1 MGLLPRS
8 RHPRITHWKV
18 TRRRTKPG
26 EAEGHRVKSIWY
38 MSTEKTNLLTVD
50 SNKSHLN
57 RLPARY
63 IANATQCHS
72 IHAPLVLSLT
82 VIASKL
88 APSSILGFL
97 FPTNRHSGDQLVRW
111 RRSRIRLDQLLL
123 AINIEFLISL
133 ADMAVFFL
141 LLRTICCPD
150 PVCIRATLT
159 LSVLKWTSCIHAR
172 VKFAG
177 SL

>member
-18 TRRRTKPG
+18 TQRRTKSG

-63 IANATQCHS
+63 IANSTQCHS

-97 FPTNRHSGDQLVRW
+97 FPPIVTQVISSFAGAAVGSGL
-111 RRSRIRLDQLLL
+111 
-123 AINIEFLISL
+123 INSSSPSTLNSL
-133 ADMAVFFL
+133 YLSLTWLFSSFFSAPSAVQ
-141 LLRTICCPD
+141 
-150 PVCIRATLT
+150 T
-159 LSVLKWTSCIHAR
+159 LSAYEPR
-172 VKFAG
+172 
-177 SL
+177 